1 VLAYKCD
8 MSTLKQNSSPIS
20 IFSLVAEI
28 ILEMIKP
35 HNDIVIKSYRKS
47 SKKAPPPKAE
57 ELMVPTWEVAEW
69 VTFKI
74 PEHKA
79 GTNE

>member
-1 VLAYKCD
+1 VLAYK
-8 MSTLKQNSSPIS
+8 
-20 IFSLVAEI
+20 
-28 ILEMIKP
+28 
-35 HNDIVIKSYRKS
+35 YRKS